1 MYDLRFN
8 FGKCYAD
15 AQKLG
20 HAYKIDKYARTAIS
34 ETTRLYHSYN
44 YMSSKLRQEKTFIK
58 CRDIISLKAL
68 QYFFNFCN
76 IRFAWI
82 FAIPHIFFIGFSK
95 KQFRC
100 IADGIKN
107 RTEYNYNKNSGMVLF
122 IPSRCSYVIISIR
135 R

>member
-58 CRDIISLKAL
+58 CRDIISLKR
-68 QYFFNFCN
+68 YSIFNFAISDLLGFCN
-76 IRFAWI
+76 SAY
-82 FAIPHIFFIGFSK
+82 FSSVFK
-95 KQFRC
+95 NSF
-100 IADGIKN
+100 GVSPMELKN
-107 RTEYNYNKNSGMVLF
+107 RTEYNYNKNSGLVLY